1 MRKKNYAAFT
11 SDLSAQRPDHII
23 IGSGIGGLTTAAWL
37 AKGGKKVMVLERH
50 YVPGGFTHV
59 FKRKK
64 GFQWDVGVHYVGNV
78 GEEDSLK
85 GLFDFITD
93 GALEWESM
101 GEVYDVAIIAGKRYE
116 FRKGEEAFRTQ
127 MKHYFPKESEAIDA
141 YIELINA
148 SNKRGAPFFLEKTF
162 KPILQYTLGY
172 FFRKRFQKYSQET
185 TYEVLRSITD
195 NPTLI
200 AVLCAQCGNY
210 GLTPKRSSFA
220 AHALV
225 IGHFMNGGYYP
236 KGGAEQLWQR
246 TIDTI
251 NNHGGSVYIKAN
263 VQEIVVKKNRVQ
275 GVRVDNSFIPCNSV
289 ISNVGVLNTFQK
301 LLPEAYSQKYKIPT
315 NTLERAT
322 AHFCLYVGLDAS
334 SEALQLPKHNI
345 WWYAHTDTD
354 AIINEATPENAAKQF
369 AYISFPSAKDPLWE
383 DTHPNT
389 ATIQAISVAHYD
401 WFKAYE
407 DQPWRNR
414 EDAYE
419 NMKEV
424 FKEGMLNRLFEL
436 FPQIKPHVVVTEVST
451 PLSTKHFTNYQ
462 EGEIYGLAHTPERFT
477 LPFLRSETK
486 IKGLRLAGQDVTL
499 VGVAG
504 AMTSGLLCATT
515 ILKFKSWKL
524 FKQINGLDWK
534 PDSA

>member
-1 MRKKNYAAFT
+1 MRQKNYASFT
-11 SDLSAQRPDHII
+11 SEVSNQRPDHII
-23 IGSGIGGLTTAAWL
+23 IGSGIGGLTAAAWL

-59 FKRKK
+59 FKRKQ

-85 GLFDFITD
+85 GLFEFITD

-101 GEVYDVAIIAGKRYE
+101 GDVYDVAIINAKRYE
-116 FRKGEEAFRTQ
+116 FRQGEEAFAAQ
-127 MKHYFPKESEAIDA
+127 MKEYFPKEIDAIDN
-141 YIELINA
+141 YIALVNA
-148 SNKRGAPFFLEKTF
+148 SNKRSAAFFLEKTF

-172 FFRKRFQKYSQET
+172 FFRRRFQKYAQRT
-185 TYEVLRSITD
+185 TYEVLRELTD
-195 NPTLI
+195 NQTLI

-225 IGHFMNGGYYP
+225 IGHFMKGGYYP

-251 NNHGGSVYIKAN
+251 NDNGGSVYINAD
-263 VQEIVVKKNRVQ
+263 VQEIVVEKNRVR
-275 GVRVDNSFIPCNSV
+275 GVRVENTFIPCKSV

-301 LLPEAYSQKYKIPT
+301 LLPKKYAQHCRVST
-315 NTLERAT
+315 SELERAT

-334 SEALQLPKHNI
+334 SEALSLPKHNV
-345 WWYAHTDTD
+345 WWYAHNDTD
-354 AIINEATPENAAKQF
+354 AIINEATPKNAPEQF
-369 AYISFPSAKDPLWE
+369 AYISFPSAKDPYW
-383 DTHPNT
+383 DKSHPNT

-407 DQPWRNR
+407 EQPWRNR
-414 EDAYE
+414 EDAYKE
-419 NMKEV
+419 MKES
-424 FKEGMLNRLFEL
+424 FKETMLARLFEL
-436 FPQIKPHVVVTEVST
+436 FPQIESHVVITEVST

-462 EGEIYGLAHTPERFT
+462 KGEIYGLAHTPKRFK

-504 AMTSGLLCATT
+504 AMISGMLCATT